1 MSDEILDPILI
12 QVREKL
18 NKDSIKLWLSPYLSS
33 DATPDTTALRELS
46 VSIGQTLNLDHTK
59 VFPILLDLQQRALTK
74 LKQKETF
81 LATGIAEL
89 KIRISGKTSQVLNEK
104 ISLTSPT
111 EELQALVAEKLDV
124 VPSRIK
130 LISKGSVLNKTGL
143 LADQGV
149 KNGSVLMAVILSE
162 DQNEVQNAA
171 DRQKDLQT
179 TFSDIDLLTNGD
191 SPVDTSYVQIA
202 DQSGKNLTL
211 PKEEEKSLVT
221 AMVLHEKGR
230 AALEKKDYA
239 RALVFLLEADNRF
252 NLCTS
257 SILDSVDNYAVLNL
271 DIAWSYLCLESV
283 TQLPEGED
291 RLRKCERSFH
301 KSYGPNL
308 ERLMTIKG
316 STGNEQALFMRLHL
330 LQGIVAYHQSKI
342 PECIALLDRA
352 ESELKALKIDDTS
365 LSTLIE
371 LGYSEKEAR
380 FGLRGAYGNVE
391 RAVQIIN
398 KRREDKAEA
407 KKKNKED
414 KLHRA
419 LGYCVDGKQYV
430 RADYVDTLVQMG
442 YVRSIAIEALRESN
456 NVMSNAITLIQEQPE
471 LLSSKSINQPSTS
484 SSEPSPELIEQV
496 SALGFDLRMATF
508 ALKKNNFNV
517 QKTIEE
523 LLGCNGILEGVN
535 LDEISAHLPNSLQV
549 KQQDEALARLTDEIH
564 DSTSKDYYDLDFD
577 LEEMFL
583 AKYRSFLSSRQ

>member
-1 MSDEILDPILI
+1 MPIVSLESTQLRNSVNISEADKETSSPKSFHEWSEAVNDRDKAPSGLLDYPADKITEIEHFKSMLSTELNISDRMEFYDTNIIPQYPVDLDLGDFDDLSHSVQAIFNDFGTKYKSEILNDQYTYEYYVYKNTLVREMNGLMEFASVPPPGNALPEFNEDEEYGDFGTLFIDEQQIDFEEYYESLLSFDHQYTYTMSDEILDPILI

-33 DATPDTTALRELS
+33 DATPDTTALQELS

-59 VFPILLDLQQRALTK
+59 VLPILLDLQQRALTK

-81 LATGIAEL
+81 LATGIANL

-252 NLCTS
+252 N

-352 ESELKALKIDDTS
+352 ES
-365 LSTLIE
+365 
-371 LGYSEKEAR
+371 YSEKEAR

-419 LGYCVDGKQYV
+419 LG
-430 RADYVDTLVQMG
+430 
-442 YVRSIAIEALRESN
+442 
-456 NVMSNAITLIQEQPE
+456 
-471 LLSSKSINQPSTS
+471 
-484 SSEPSPELIEQV
+484 
-496 SALGFDLRMATF
+496 
-508 ALKKNNFNV
+508 
-517 QKTIEE
+517 
-523 LLGCNGILEGVN
+523 
-535 LDEISAHLPNSLQV
+535 
-549 KQQDEALARLTDEIH
+549 
-564 DSTSKDYYDLDFD
+564 
-577 LEEMFL
+577 
-583 AKYRSFLSSRQ
+583 